1 MVLCRQRGAAYFSM
15 ITRDARF
22 TVFVRTPCGNKSRER
37 TRRQRLDQAGLKLQT
52 WVQVV
57 WDDRPLSQGPRWRL
71 LGGGKRRTMLA
82 ALRGGQQ
89 ESDEAKSRG
98 LGDARRTAR
107 AGW

>member
-57 WDDRPLSQGPRWRL
+57 WAPERVRRMVP
-71 LGGGKRRTMLA
+71 GGGCWVAESGVPCWL
-82 ALRGGQQ
+82 LLGGQQ
-89 ESDEAKSRG
+89 ESDEAESRG
-98 LGDARRTAR
+98 PRDARRTAR